1 MSEATHKIQ
10 TRSSETQI
18 TGRAKL
24 LDLFRNCPIPTDQL
38 VTNLPLLMR
47 SSVVAKFLY
56 INELY
61 EKIVETP
68 GVIMEFGVWWGQNIA
83 LFENLRAVYEPYNY
97 TRRVVGFDTFT
108 GYASVSEKDG
118 SSDFVSEGAYS
129 VSENYLD
136 YLRQVLDYHQGE
148 NTMSHIKKYEL
159 VKGDATKTINEYLER
174 HTETIIALA
183 YFDMQL
189 YEPTVKCLKAIR
201 PYLTRGSVIAMDE
214 LNCEE
219 FPGETVAFKE
229 VFGLDRYKIIRSKFL
244 PDRSYVVID

>member
-1 MSEATHKIQ
+1 
-10 TRSSETQI
+10 
-18 TGRAKL
+18 
-24 LDLFRNCPIPTDQL
+24 PIPTDQL
-38 VTNLPLLMR
+38 VTNFPLLMR

-56 INELY
+56 INEIY
-61 EKIVETP
+61 QKIIKTP
-68 GVIMEFGVWWGQNIA
+68 GIVMEFGVWWGTNIA

-108 GYASVSEKDG
+108 GYTAITEKDG
-118 SSDFVSEGAYS
+118 TSDFVSEGAYS
-129 VSENYLD
+129 VSKDYLD
-136 YLRQVLDYHQGE
+136 YLYQVLDYHQGE

-159 VKGDATKTINEYLER
+159 VKGDATKTINGYLEK

-189 YEPTVKCLKAIR
+189 YEPTKKCLEAIR

-229 VFGLDRYKIIRSKFL
+229 VFGLDKYKIVRSEFL
-244 PDRSYVVID
+244 PDRSYIIID